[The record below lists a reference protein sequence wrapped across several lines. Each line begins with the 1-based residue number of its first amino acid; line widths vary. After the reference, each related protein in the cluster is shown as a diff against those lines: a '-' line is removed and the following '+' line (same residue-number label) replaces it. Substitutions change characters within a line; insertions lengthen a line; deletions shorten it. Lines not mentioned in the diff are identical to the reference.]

1 MIHKQQSE
9 EPRTADNLKSV
20 SDESQSQL
28 GAGQATIDILIPA
41 YNCEKYI
48 KKCLVSLLEQTYKNL
63 RIVVVDDGST
73 DSTAKIVQYMQKEH
87 GNIVLYHKANEG
99 SISKTRNFLLT
110 KIESPL
116 FTFFDSDDYAE
127 PKYIEEL
134 YRLLTCYNADMSL
147 CGKLRHRE
155 DKRVDLSRED
165 MGGKLYFMDSQEAL
179 CEMLSSNLYNGTL
192 YCKMFK
198 TELLRDSR
206 FDESIH
212 YGEDLWLCYQIMKR
226 CKKLVLS
233 TKRLYHYIIRDGSI
247 VMSKFK
253 PQKLTCLDCYNKIIE
268 AEKDNPEALVC
279 AKSMQGLIA
288 IELLYYTWRDHI
300 KNKPLKQ
307 NLKNLIKNSIPF
319 IRQNN
324 RLSPLLK
331 KTPYVWWLTKI
342 M

>member
-1 MIHKQQSE
+1 MKQSE
-9 EPRTADNLKSV
+9 QTQKNTNFSAKKKSEWAD
-20 SDESQSQL
+20 
-28 GAGQATIDILIPA
+28 GQCTIDVLVPA

-48 KKCLVSLLEQTYKNL
+48 KKCLDSLLNQSYKN
-63 RIVVVDDGST
+63 IEIIVVDDGST
-73 DSTAKIVQYMQKEH
+73 DSTAKIVRGMQSKH
-87 GNIVLYHKANEG
+87 KNIVLYCKQNEG

-110 KIESPL
+110 KIKSPL

-127 PKYIEEL
+127 PDYLEEL
-134 YRLLTCYNADMSL
+134 YRLMVTYSADMSL

-155 DKRVDLSRED
+155 KKSVNLSK
-165 MGGKLYFMDSQEAL
+165 GGEKLYFMNNQEAL

-192 YCKMFK
+192 YCKLFK
-198 TELLRDSR
+198 TELLGDSR
-206 FDESIH
+206 FDENIH

-226 CKKLVLS
+226 CKKMVLTS
-233 TKRLYHYIIRDGSI
+233 KHLYHYIIRDGSI

-300 KNKPLKQ
+300 KNKQLKQ
-307 NLKNLIKNSIPF
+307 NLKSLIKNSIPY
-319 IRQNN
+319 IRQNK
-324 RLSPLLK
+324 RLSPLLQ